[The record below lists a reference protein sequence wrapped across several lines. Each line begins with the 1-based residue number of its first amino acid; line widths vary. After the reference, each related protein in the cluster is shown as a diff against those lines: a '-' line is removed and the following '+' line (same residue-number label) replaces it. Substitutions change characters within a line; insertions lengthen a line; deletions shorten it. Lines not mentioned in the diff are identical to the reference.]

1 MWSQLSLSVI
11 EIIVLMLGAIV
22 LGFTIHFFVFSRR
35 SWREMN
41 ETLKNKTNPSSATN
55 TSANELA
62 TWKSKFFDET
72 ELKSRMVDELKKQ
85 LAETEENLE
94 IYTIEAEE
102 TKIQNKKLKAELEE
116 LKMNPPQTEKQ
127 DYISEIK
134 KAEKGLHEQNERIS
148 KLLGQIDVVKE
159 SEYKNTAI
167 QEQNEELVLKI
178 EGLTAKLSQ
187 KEKEIAGLKQ
197 KENLTKEMASMLDNA
212 YTEFDIL
219 QEKIKVLENQVTAS
233 KKANMDYTDVKD
245 DYNKLVKDFEDQK
258 LKYQGVVLEN
268 REVKSSLNEMEDKF
282 KEAEYQRLQL
292 QKKAAFLENLN
303 TDMQS
308 IADAHK
314 KLETQ
319 IKKMGEL
326 ESKLNIVSE
335 ERDNLIQQKLK
346 SV

>member
-1 MWSQLSLSVI
+1 
-11 EIIVLMLGAIV
+11 
-22 LGFTIHFFVFSRR
+22 
-35 SWREMN
+35 
-41 ETLKNKTNPSSATN
+41 
-55 TSANELA
+55 
-62 TWKSKFFDET
+62 
-72 ELKSRMVDELKKQ
+72 
-85 LAETEENLE
+85 
-94 IYTIEAEE
+94 
-102 TKIQNKKLKAELEE
+102 
-116 LKMNPPQTEKQ
+116 
-127 DYISEIK
+127 
-134 KAEKGLHEQNERIS
+134 
-148 KLLGQIDVVKE
+148 VVKE

-178 EGLTAKLSQ
+178 EELTAKLSQ
-187 KEKEIAGLKQ
+187 KEKEVAGLKQ

-233 KKANMDYTDVKD
+233 KKANMDYTDIKD

-258 LKYQGVVLEN
+258 LKHQGVVLEN
-268 REVKSSLNEMEDKF
+268 RELKSSLNETEDKF
-282 KEAEYQRLQL
+282 KEAEYQRQQL
-292 QKKAAFLENLN
+292 QKKVAFLENLN
-303 TDMQS
+303 ADMQS

-319 IKKMGEL
+319 IKRMGEL

>member
-41 ETLKNKTNPSSATN
+41 ETLRNKTNPSSATN
-55 TSANELA
+55 PSANELA

-72 ELKSRMVDELKKQ
+72 ELKSKMVDELKKR

-94 IYTIEAEE
+94 IYTIEADE
-102 TKIQNKKLKAELEE
+102 TRIQNKKLKAELEE
-116 LKMNPPQTEKQ
+116 LKINPPQTEKQ

-134 KAEKGLHEQNERIS
+134 KAEKGLLEQNERIS

-167 QEQNEELVLKI
+167 QEQNEGLVLKI
-178 EGLTAKLSQ
+178 EELTAKLSQ
-187 KEKEIAGLKQ
+187 KEKEVAGLKQ

-212 YTEFDIL
+212 YSEFDIL
-219 QEKIKVLENQVTAS
+219 QEKIKGLENQVTAS
-233 KKANMDYTDVKD
+233 KKANMDYTDIKD

-268 REVKSSLNEMEDKF
+268 REIKSSLNEIEDKF
-282 KEAEYQRLQL
+282 KDAEYQRLQL
-292 QKKAAFLENLN
+292 QKKVAFLENLN
-303 TDMQS
+303 ADMQS

-335 ERDNLIQQKLK
+335 ERDNLIQQKVK

>member
-41 ETLKNKTNPSSATN
+41 ETLKNKTNPSSVTN

-72 ELKSRMVDELKKQ
+72 ELKSKMVDELKKQ

-94 IYTIEAEE
+94 IYTIEADE
-102 TKIQNKKLKAELEE
+102 TRIQNKKLKAELEE
-116 LKMNPPQTEKQ
+116 LRMNPPQTEKQ

-134 KAEKGLHEQNERIS
+134 KAEKGLLEQNERIS

-167 QEQNEELVLKI
+167 KEQNEELVLKI
-178 EGLTAKLSQ
+178 EELTAKLSQ
-187 KEKEIAGLKQ
+187 KEKEVAGLKQ

-212 YTEFDIL
+212 YSEFDIL
-219 QEKIKVLENQVTAS
+219 QEKIKGLENQVTAS
-233 KKANMDYTDVKD
+233 KKANMDYTDIKD

-268 REVKSSLNEMEDKF
+268 REMKSSLNEMEDKF
-282 KEAEYQRLQL
+282 KDAEYQRLQL
-292 QKKAAFLENLN
+292 QKKVAFLENLN
-303 TDMQS
+303 ADMQS